1 MRACVC
7 LYNYMPYERTPG
19 VCGFWYHTGG
29 TVLIHG
35 FIFSNRGDA

>member
-1 MRACVC
+1 MRLCFC
-7 LYNYMPYERTPG
+7 LYYDVPDERRLDIH
-19 VCGFWYHTGG
+19 GFRYTNGG